1 VFVAQSGS
9 QLSGKRFA
17 DDEEFE
23 TEARKCLRQQSKNFY
38 GAGFEAVVKRRDK
51 CIDVGRGYVE
61 K

>member
-9 QLSGKRFA
+9 QLDGKRFA

-23 TEARKCLRQQSKNFY
+23 MEMRKWLRQQSKDFCA
-38 GAGFEAVVKRRDK
+38 AGFYTLIKRWDK
-51 CIDVGRGYVE
+51 CINVGREYVE